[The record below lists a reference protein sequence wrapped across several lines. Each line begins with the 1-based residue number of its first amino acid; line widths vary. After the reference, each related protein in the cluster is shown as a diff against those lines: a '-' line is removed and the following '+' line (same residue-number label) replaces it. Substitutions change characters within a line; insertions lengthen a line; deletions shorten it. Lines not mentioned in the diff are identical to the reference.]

1 MKHDQNSPHRRQAAR
16 LRLLA
21 ASATTRSIK
30 DRLLDEADQSENL
43 AELAGEP
50 ELELAETEH

>member
-1 MKHDQNSPHRRQAAR
+1 MTHDQNSPHRRQAAR
-16 LRLLA
+16 LRRLA

-30 DRLLDEADQSENL
+30 DRLLDEAEQHENL

-50 ELELAETEH
+50 ELELAEAER

>member
-16 LRLLA
+16 FYRSA
-21 ASATTRSIK
+21 ASATTQRMK
-30 DRLLDEADQSENL
+30 DWLLDQAEQHENL

-50 ELELAETEH
+50 ELELAEAGC